1 MKKSII
7 LCGAGFMLLWA
18 CKKEV
23 TVKVVEKN
31 IAEPLVSESCY
42 QCVQGND
49 TILMQLIR
57 KGDSLQSGKLSYRF
71 FEKDQNEGIV
81 TGVFHGDTLLGKY
94 KFKSEGMI
102 SVREV
107 IFLKRGKSYI
117 EGFGPVDQDAHGQVI
132 FQNLKAIQ
140 FNDALPLIEIPCG
153 N

>member
-7 LCGAGFMLLWA
+7 LCCAGLMLLLA
-18 CKKEV
+18 CKKEAA
-23 TVKVVEKN
+23 VKAVEKN
-31 IAEPLVSESCY
+31 IQEPVVSEACY
-42 QCVQGND
+42 QGVQGND
-49 TILMQLIR
+49 TIVMRLIR

-71 FEKDQNEGIV
+71 FEKDQNEGTV

-94 KFKSEGMI
+94 KFKSEGTT
-102 SVREV
+102 SVRDV

-117 EGFGPVDQDAHGQVI
+117 EGYGPVDQDAHGQVV

-140 FNDALPLIEIPCG
+140 FNDALPLIEIPCK